1 MELEYRDK
9 YVEDISKATYSH
21 TLTLGMTLSILIG
34 ICSLIVLAIL
44 LRGAG
49 AFLIMISITISIIV
63 VVNIIG
69 VLVGRSIS
77 RKTLE
82 EASLFVETISRIA
95 SEINCDKVELLEK
108 PPPPYT
114 AVLRYGKYYVVIS
127 YYSGRGVYVSILE
140 PMDVDY
146 EEGYVPIYLK
156 KSREKLACSNV
167 GGYDVCVYKV
177 VATLPVPLED
187 KIIEGRF
194 YTYDFMIQKLVSE
207 KIIDGMRKTLVE
219 IERIRS
225 LYPERG

>member
-9 YVEDISKATYSH
+9 YVEDIGKATYSH
-21 TLTLGMTLSILIG
+21 TLTLSVTLSILLG
-34 ICSLIVLAIL
+34 VCSLIVLAIL
-44 LRGAG
+44 FRGAG
-49 AFLIMISITISIIV
+49 AFSLMISSTISIIV

-69 VLVGRSIS
+69 ALVGRSVT

-82 EASLFVETISRIA
+82 EASLFVVTISRVA
-95 SEINCDKVELLEK
+95 SVINCDKVELLEK

-114 AVLRYGKYYVVIS
+114 AVSRYGKFYIVIS
-127 YYSGRGVYVSILE
+127 YYSSRGVYVSILE

-156 KSREKLACSNV
+156 KSRQKLACSNV
-167 GGYDVCVYKV
+167 GGYEVCVYKV
-177 VATLPVPLED
+177 VATLPEPLED
-187 KIIEGRF
+187 KMIEGRF
-194 YTYDFMIQKLVSE
+194 YTYDFMIQKLDSE
-207 KIIDGMRKTLVE
+207 KIIDGVRKTLDG